1 MPLSALMNA
10 NPVFFIVSALIL
22 GLLVGSF
29 INVVIHRLPIMMER
43 RWRHECAEMLGS
55 ADEQPEARFD
65 LVAPRSRCPHCGH
78 GISAWENIPLLSY
91 AILRG
96 RCRECHAPI
105 SPRYPVVELICGL
118 MTATAAW
125 YFGFTLATAGAMLFG
140 WALLALT
147 GIDIDHQLLP
157 DDITLPL
164 LWLGLIFNLQGT
176 FTNLHSAVLGAIWG
190 YLSLWLIFQAFRKLT
205 GKEGMGFGDFKILAA
220 IGAWLG
226 WQLLPLV
233 VILAAGVGAVVGISM
248 ILMRRAESQTALPFG
263 PYLAAAGWIALFWGH
278 DIMRAYLSFNGMR

>member
-1 MPLSALMNA
+1 MPLTALMSA
-10 NPVFFIVSALIL
+10 NPAIYIVCASIL

-55 ADEQPEARFD
+55 ADAPAEARFD
-65 LVAPRSRCPHCGH
+65 LVAPRSHCPHCGH
-78 GISAWENIPLLSY
+78 AISAWENIPLLSY
-91 AILRG
+91 VLLKG
-96 RCRECHAPI
+96 RCHGCGAHI
-105 SPRYPVVELICGL
+105 SLRYPVVELISGL

-125 YFGFTLATAGAMLFG
+125 YFGFTWGAAGAMLFG
-140 WALLALT
+140 WSVLALT
-147 GIDIDHQLLP
+147 GIDIDQQLLP

-164 LWLGLIFNLQGT
+164 LWLGLIFNLHAT
-176 FTNLHSAVLGAIWG
+176 FVDLHSAVLGAVWG
-190 YLSLWLIFQAFRKLT
+190 YMSLWIIFQVFRKLT

-233 VILAAGVGAVVGISM
+233 VILAAGVGAIVGLSM
-248 ILMRRAESQTALPFG
+248 IVMRRAETQTALPFG

-278 DIMRAYLSFNGMR
+278 DIMHAYMTFSGMR